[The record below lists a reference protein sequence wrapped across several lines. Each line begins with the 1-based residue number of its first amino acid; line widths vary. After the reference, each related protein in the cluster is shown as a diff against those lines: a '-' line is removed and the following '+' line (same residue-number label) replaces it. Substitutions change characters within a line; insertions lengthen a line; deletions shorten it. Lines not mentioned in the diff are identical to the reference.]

1 MMNTKSILLLSPLS
15 VFLVHCASPQI
26 VLKDRELIPAKD
38 ASERTQV
45 WAAQTF
51 SISEVSDQRQKP
63 EYWVGTAGTG
73 VRNKPTPV
81 ELERTVATVVKSQM
95 EDEMVKRGLKMGS
108 PADVDLKIRVHE
120 LEVRETRK
128 GVAPEASICSAR
140 MEVDVNPAAKSKA
153 KPFKWT
159 GKVEFQNR
167 GTLIDTTA
175 ATAATLAGCLNM
187 MVEKMVTNGE
197 FKQTMTR

>member
-1 MMNTKSILLLSPLS
+1 MINLKRIIYSTLLSLLL
-15 VFLVHCASPQI
+15 VRCATPQV
-26 VLKDRELIPAKD
+26 VLKDRELVPAKD

-51 SISEVSDQRQKP
+51 SISQVEDQRQKP

-81 ELERTVATVVKSQM
+81 ELERPVATVVKSQM
-95 EDEMVKRGLKMGS
+95 ENELKQRGLKLGN
-108 PADVDLKIRVHE
+108 PADVDLKIKVQE
-120 LEVRETRK
+120 LEVRETRV
-128 GVAPEASICSAR
+128 GLAPEASICSAR
-140 MEVDVNPAAKSKA
+140 MEVSVEPGAKSKA

-175 ATAATLAGCLNM
+175 ATAATLAGCLNL
-187 MVEKMVTNGE
+187 MVEKMVSNGD

>member
-1 MMNTKSILLLSPLS
+1 MKNIKRILFSVVLSLLLIR
-15 VFLVHCASPQI
+15 CASPQI
-26 VLKDRELIPAKD
+26 VLRDRELVPAKD
-38 ASERTQV
+38 ASERTQI

-51 SISEVSDQRQKP
+51 SISQVEDQRQKP

-81 ELERTVATVVKSQM
+81 ELERPVATVVKTQM
-95 EDEMVKRGLKMGS
+95 ENELSQRGLKMAN
-108 PADVDLKIRVHE
+108 PADVDLKIKVQE
-120 LEVRETRK
+120 LEVGETRQ
-128 GVAPEASICSAR
+128 GMAPEASICKAQI
-140 MEVDVNPAAKSKA
+140 EVAVEPKGKSKA
-153 KPFKWT
+153 KPFKWI

-175 ATAATLAGCLNM
+175 STAATLAGCLNI
-187 MVEKMVTNGE
+187 MVEKMISNGE

>member
-1 MMNTKSILLLSPLS
+1 MTNIRRILFSMLMS
-15 VFLVHCASPQI
+15 LVMVQCAAPQL
-26 VLKDRELIPAKD
+26 VLKDRELVPAKD

-51 SISEVSDQRQKP
+51 SISQVEDQRQRP

-81 ELERTVATVVKSQM
+81 ELERPVATVVKTQM
-95 EDEMVKRGLKMGS
+95 ENELTQRGLKLAS
-108 PADVDLKIRVHE
+108 PADVDLKIKVQE
-120 LEVRETRK
+120 LEVRETRE
-128 GVAPEASICSAR
+128 GMAPEASICNAK
-140 MEVDVNPAAKSKA
+140 MEVAVEPRGKSKA

-175 ATAATLAGCLNM
+175 ATAATLAGCLNL
-187 MVEKMVTNGE
+187 MVEKMITNGE

>member
-1 MMNTKSILLLSPLS
+1 MSLLLIR
-15 VFLVHCASPQI
+15 CASPQI
-26 VLKDRELIPAKD
+26 VLHDRELIPAKD

-51 SISEVSDQRQKP
+51 SISQVEDQRQKP
-63 EYWVGTAGTG
+63 EYWVGTANTG

-81 ELERTVATVVKSQM
+81 ELERTVATVVKTQM
-95 EDEMVKRGLKMGS
+95 ESELSQRGLKMAS
-108 PADVDLKIRVHE
+108 PADVDLKVKVQE
-120 LEVRETRK
+120 LEVRETRE
-128 GVAPEASICSAR
+128 GMAPEASVCSAR
-140 MEVDVNPAAKSKA
+140 MEVSVEPNAKSKS

-167 GTLIDTTA
+167 GTLLDTTA
-175 ATAATLAGCLNM
+175 VTASTLAGCLNLI
-187 MVEKMVTNGE
+187 VEKMVTNGE